1 MQNARTPVDNRSM
14 LPTRRQRVRSPV
26 DAVARIAAADEKR
39 RRRMA
44 KRAKIAARA

>member
-1 MQNARTPVDNRSM
+1 MQKARTPVSSRPM
-14 LPTRRQRVRSPV
+14 PTRSQRIRTPS
-26 DAVARIAAADEKR
+26 DSVARIAAADEKR